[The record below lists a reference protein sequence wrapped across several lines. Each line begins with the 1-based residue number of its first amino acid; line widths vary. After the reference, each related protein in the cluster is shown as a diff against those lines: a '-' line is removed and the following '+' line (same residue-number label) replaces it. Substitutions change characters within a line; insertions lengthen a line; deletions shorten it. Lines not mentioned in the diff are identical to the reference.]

1 MDESIT
7 KELRSVNAVTLTEML
22 ASGKWDGYRAVF
34 MSTTLRDDIAD
45 RIDERFSFELDAK
58 QDEIDGLDIDALV
71 HSDDSRKLE
80 CAKQNV
86 VDGLKADISEL
97 QARLDASLP
106 LPVDADGDVECVH
119 EQRERVIRCR
129 DCAHFHEW
137 DAPEGHYETCDRGP
151 SNNWVGEDGF
161 CAWAEPKEES

>member
-1 MDESIT
+1 MSEYVVELGNPHRNDE
-7 KELRSVNAVTLTEML
+7 
-22 ASGKWDGYRAVF
+22 
-34 MSTTLRDDIAD
+34 
-45 RIDERFSFELDAK
+45 
-58 QDEIDGLDIDALV
+58 
-71 HSDDSRKLE
+71 
-80 CAKQNV
+80 
-86 VDGLKADISEL
+86 
-97 QARLDASLP
+97 
-106 LPVDADGDVECVH
+106 GDVECVY